1 MATFRKR
8 GDKWQARVQRKGQPD
23 LSKSFLL
30 KADAESWARQ
40 LESEIDRGVFQDRSE
55 AERTTFGDLLDRYAK
70 EVTPLKKS
78 AASEGQRI
86 NRFIREDKIAR
97 YKTTALSGK
106 LIAEW
111 RDKRLLAVSGST
123 VNRELNLIS
132 HVINTARKEWGIHI
146 SNPVELIRRPKENRG
161 RERRLSADEEK
172 RLLAELELTCR
183 SESGAYTAGGTHNPW
198 IKPIVVFA
206 IETGMRRGEI
216 LSLTWDRVDLRKRI
230 ARLVDSKNGEGRSVP
245 LTLKA
250 TALLAALP
258 RSIDGRVFATT
269 NDAVKLAFVRAV
281 ERAKID
287 DLHFHDLRH
296 EAVSRLFEKGLNVME
311 VASISGHKTLQMLK
325 RYTHLSSECLLSKI
339 G

>member
-30 KADAESWARQ
+30 KADAETWARQ
-40 LESEIDRGVFQDRSE
+40 LESEIDRGLFQDRSE
-55 AERTTFGDLLDRYAK
+55 AERTTFGDLLDRYVK
-70 EVTPLKKS
+70 EITPFKKS
-78 AASEGQRI
+78 ASSEKQRI
-86 NRFIREDKIAR
+86 LRFKREDKIAL
-97 YKTTALSGK
+97 YKTTALTGK

-111 RDKRLLAVSGST
+111 RDKRLLEVSGST

-132 HVINTARKEWGIHI
+132 HIINTARKEWGIHI

-161 RERRLSADEEK
+161 RERRLSADEDK
-172 RLLAELELTCR
+172 RLMAELELTSR
-183 SESGAYTAGGTHNPW
+183 SEAGTYTAGGTHNPW
-198 IKPIVVFA
+198 IKPIVIFA
-206 IETGMRRGEI
+206 VETGMRRGEI
-216 LSLTWDRVDLRKRI
+216 LSLTWKNVDLQKRV
-230 ARLVDSKNGEGRSVP
+230 ARLIDTKNGEGRSVP

-250 TALLAALP
+250 TSLLQSLP

-269 NDAVKLAFVRAV
+269 AEAVKLSFQRAVVRAQ
-281 ERAKID
+281 ID

-296 EAVSRLFEKGLNVME
+296 EGVSRLFEKGLNVME

-325 RYTHLSSECLLSKI
+325 RYTHLSSDVLLAKI